1 LVAQQRLI
9 RWLAP
14 ALAIIGKSQ
23 GFSWPTAAEEPT
35 TAQQAAKSKRIYIF
49 LKRTLKYSF
58 FFLKTEVLSNVF
70 SLLLIF

>member
-23 GFSWPTAAEEPT
+23 GFRWPTAPGPT
-35 TAQQAAKSKRIYIF
+35 TTATAKQAAKSKW
-49 LKRTLKYSF
+49 
-58 FFLKTEVLSNVF
+58 
-70 SLLLIF
+70 